1 MPPFLSV
8 VVICHNMRRE
18 LPRTLE
24 SLSAACQAGIDR
36 DDYEVVLVD
45 NGSRHAPDRDDFT
58 ALDLNL
64 TVLASDVVSASP
76 VAAINQGLRRARG
89 DVIGVWI
96 DGARMAS
103 PGLLANARSALR
115 VSDRAFV
122 GARGRYLG
130 FDFQSS
136 STRRGYCPAIE
147 DQLLARS
154 GWRKDGYRLFEV
166 SVFDE
171 SSGPTWFDPITES
184 NSLFMSRSL
193 WQELG
198 GYDPRFAGP
207 GGGLVNLDTWT
218 RACELPGTLPIVLLG
233 EATFHQVHDGIM
245 TSSRR
250 QRQMFAELNREYR
263 AIRGRDYA
271 YPVKPLCLWGRFTS
285 RPPSHELSTGLMSRA
300 AWRRRFGRWRSGASR
315 FVHGLR
321 RAD

>member
-1 MPPFLSV
+1 MPRFLSV

-24 SLSAACQAGIDR
+24 SLSAARQAGIHR

-45 NGSRHAPDRDDFT
+45 NGSRHPPDQADFA

-64 TVLASDVVSASP
+64 TVLASDVVSPSP
-76 VAAINQGLRRARG
+76 VQAINQGLRHARG
-89 DVIGVWI
+89 DVIGVWV

-103 PGLLANARSALR
+103 PGLLANAHSALH
-115 VSDRAFV
+115 VSDRGFV
-122 GARGRYLG
+122 GTRGRYLG
-130 FDFQSS
+130 FNFQSHS
-136 STRRGYCPAIE
+136 IRRGYCPAVE

-154 GWRKDGYRLFEV
+154 GWREDGYRLLEV

-184 NSLFMSRSL
+184 NGLFMSRSL

-198 GYDPRFAGP
+198 GYDPKFDGP

-233 EATFHQVHDGIM
+233 EATFHQVHGGLM
-245 TSSRR
+245 TNSRR

-271 YPVKPLCLWGRFTS
+271 YPVKPLCFWGRFTS
-285 RPPSHELSTGLMSRA
+285 PPPAHELSTGLMSRI
-300 AWRRRFGRWRSGASR
+300 AWRRRFDRWRSRVSR
-315 FVHGLR
+315 FTHG
-321 RAD
+321 

>member
-1 MPPFLSV
+1 MPPCLSV
-8 VVICHNMRRE
+8 VVISHNMHRE
-18 LPRTLE
+18 LLRTLE
-24 SLSAACQAGIDR
+24 SLSVACQEGIDR

-45 NGSRHAPDRDDFT
+45 NGSRHPPEQAEFA

-64 TVLASDVVSASP
+64 TVLASDIVSPSP
-76 VAAINQGLRRARG
+76 IAAVNQGLERARG

-115 VSDRAFV
+115 VSSRAFV
-122 GARGRYLG
+122 GSRGRYLG
-130 FDFQSS
+130 FDHQSRS
-136 STRRGYCPAIE
+136 IQRGYSPAVE

-154 GWRKDGYRLFEV
+154 GWRENGYRLFEV

-198 GYDPRFAGP
+198 GYDPRFDGP

-218 RACELPGTLPIVLLG
+218 RACELADTLPIVLLG
-233 EATFHQVHDGIM
+233 EATFHQVHGGVM
-245 TSSRR
+245 TNSRR

-263 AIRGRDYA
+263 AIRGRDCA
-271 YPVKPLCLWGRFTS
+271 YPVKPMVFWGRFTS
-285 RPPSHELSTGLMSRA
+285 PPPAHELSTGLMSRA
-300 AWRRRFGRWRSGASR
+300 AWQRRFSRWKSRASR
-315 FVHGLR
+315 FLSGLR
-321 RAD
+321 QAD